1 MNKALY
7 QFCQNKFKTLT
18 HGKLKLSGL
27 LKRLNSEY
35 NFGVITGDY
44 LLFNEHD
51 RAYLIACVQY
61 ENGVHLFREPYPGM
75 HSRQQTAKTQRN
87 EKIDSY
93 AVSRDFILLNSLQ
106 PLQLNTQELPVS
118 PLTSLGVYLKAD
130 EIRSVEHQQ
139 IVLVENLTIMANLS
153 MLNIPESLKSA
164 LWLYRGDAKKQRRT
178 SSAYQF
184 FRRFKDT
191 HQLICF
197 SDLDPKGIE
206 IALTSGARYWLT
218 ADDDSVINIELQGE
232 EKEWFKQSKAIK
244 YLEDIIDLPEKC
256 QSAFT
261 EMSCSRKTLKQE
273 HMLAH
278 KIKLDLFAL

>member
-7 QFCQNKFKTLT
+7 QFCQRKLKNVT
-18 HGKLKLSGL
+18 HGKLKLSGSL
-27 LKRLNSEY
+27 RRLNSDY
-35 NFGVITGDY
+35 SFGVISGNY

-51 RAYLIACVQY
+51 RAYLIAQVQY

-75 HSRQQTAKTQRN
+75 KSRQQTAKTQRN

-106 PLQLNTQELPVS
+106 PLQLNKQQFPVS

-130 EIRSVEHQQ
+130 EITSVEHQQ
-139 IVLVENLTIMANLS
+139 IVLVENLTLMANLS
-153 MLNIPESLKSA
+153 ALNIPESLQSA
-164 LWLYRGDAKKQRRT
+164 LWLYRGDAKKQQRT

-184 FRRFKDT
+184 FRRFKNSQ
-191 HQLICF
+191 QLICF

-206 IALTSGARYWLT
+206 IALTSDAQYWLT
-218 ADDDSVINIELQGE
+218 PEDSNIINIELQGDE
-232 EKEWFKQSKAIK
+232 HEWFKQAKAIK
-244 YLEDIIDLPEKC
+244 YLQDADLPEKC

-261 EMSCSRKTLKQE
+261 AMCNSRETLKQE

-278 KIKLDLFAL
+278 NIKLELYKL